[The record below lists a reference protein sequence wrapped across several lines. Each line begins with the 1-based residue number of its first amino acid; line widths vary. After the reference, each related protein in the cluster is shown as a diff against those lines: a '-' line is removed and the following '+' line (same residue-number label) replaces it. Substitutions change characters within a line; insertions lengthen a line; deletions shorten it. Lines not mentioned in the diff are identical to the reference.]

1 MKSMTELI
9 SPKAQEAFAGFMS
22 TRVEYGVFTG
32 RDLKA
37 VTKGNSEFFA
47 QFADLRD
54 VEIRR
59 FSQITTS
66 AWRISKS
73 PEPAKT
79 NTSSIFTAADL

>member
-37 VTKGNSEFFA
+37 ATKGNSEFFA

-59 FSQITTS
+59 FSDKDVRMEDIKIPG
-66 AWRISKS
+66 AREDK
-73 PEPAKT
+73 
-79 NTSSIFTAADL
+79 